1 MAAQKSSK
9 EDPVKKVKSI
19 AKNMLDGFFDEFI
32 EKNVLNGE
40 ELQRLGGDINV
51 IVNRTENLV
60 EDITEKTQKAGKIF
74 MDRLFNPKKQLRLKY
89 EDENEDNEREEKA
102 GSAQALALPPAEFQN
117 EIEDDE
123 TVENGDLAQAS
134 FLPLTA
140 PPETNDELMLCPPHY
155 FQKVKT
161 KRGNEIYPVMEKA
174 GRTRLALIICNKEF
188 DHLSTRDGAEIDI
201 LGMQDVLENLGY
213 LVVVKK
219 NLSAQ
224 EMEEELRQFAARP
237 EHKSSDS
244 TFLVFMSHG
253 ILDGICGKKHS
264 SQQPDILKDDTIFR
278 IFNNSNCKNLKDKPK
293 IIIMQACRGEGD
305 GIVWMTDMGEASTH
319 SFQPSQCNIQN
330 DAITKAH
337 VEKDF
342 IAFKASTPHNVS
354 WRLDTNGSLFISQ
367 LVNCFKKYSCY
378 YHLEEVFR
386 KVQHSFETP
395 NEMTQ
400 MPTIE
405 RVSMTRYFYLFPGN

>member
-1 MAAQKSSK
+1 MVDSEDHVSECTAFCLGIAYSIEQKTNLPLRLSSRISSNFSSTKKRCFFTPDYGDEKLCDLASATDTQKSSK

-74 MDRLFNPKKQLRLKY
+74 MDRLFNPKKQLRLNISSDG
-89 EDENEDNEREEKA
+89 E
-102 GSAQALALPPAEFQN
+102 
-117 EIEDDE
+117 
-123 TVENGDLAQAS
+123 
-134 FLPLTA
+134 
-140 PPETNDELMLCPPHY
+140 
-155 FQKVKT
+155 
-161 KRGNEIYPVMEKA
+161 
-174 GRTRLALIICNKEF
+174 GRPNTPGLIICNKEF